1 MGSFTSFAVFLFSAI
16 SLIIPSGFS
25 VGAVLLSLGSITL
38 VNKSIRSTLSREDR
52 LLIAVLVIYFLVTV
66 TMHLYHH
73 ESLKEYDLPL
83 RFLLAA
89 MALLT
94 LRAYPPS
101 PAGFWSGLILGGVGS
116 CLFAGWQYFA
126 HGARA
131 NGYTNAIQYGDIS
144 FIIGILCL
152 TGFTWALQQRSAR
165 TWVILLIVGGIT
177 GLLGSLFT
185 GSRGSWVGL
194 PVCLLILCVYYSRAI
209 QPRYVWGGLVALIAA
224 IVVVFAVLPSTDYR
238 ARVTLAFSEASTYM
252 HKKDADSSIGTR
264 MEMWRTGAM
273 AAAESPLLGI
283 GKAGFVAWESKQI
296 EAGKVNPLMSGNN
309 HVYNEWLDALV
320 KRGIPGLLVL
330 LALYFIPLRLFIA
343 HLKSAPA
350 HAKPYALGGILLIV
364 NFIGFGFSQVFMAH
378 NSGVMTL
385 GFTMV
390 ILWGLLRGQEE
401 GH

>member
-1 MGSFTSFAVFLFSAI
+1 MGSFTSFAVFLYSAI
-16 SLIIPSGFS
+16 ALIVPSGFS
-25 VGAVLLSLGSITL
+25 VGAILLSLGSFTL
-38 VNKSIRSTLSREDR
+38 VNKRIRSTLSREDR
-52 LLIAVLVIYFLVTV
+52 LLIAVLVTYFVVTV
-66 TMHLYHH
+66 AMHLFHH

-89 MALLT
+89 MALLL

-101 PAGFWSGLILGGVGS
+101 PASFWVGLILGGIGS
-116 CLFAGWQYFA
+116 GLFAGWQYFS
-126 HGARA
+126 HNLRA
-131 NGYTNAIQYGDIS
+131 TGYTNAIQYGDIS

-152 TGFTWALQQRSAR
+152 TGLTWALQQRSVR
-165 TWVILLIVGGIT
+165 IWLPLLIVGGIM

-194 PVCLLILCVYYSRAI
+194 PACLLILCVYYSRSI
-209 QPRYVWGGLVALIAA
+209 QPRYVWGGLAALIAA
-224 IVVVFAVLPSTDYR
+224 IVLVFAVLPSSDYR
-238 ARVTLAFSEASTYM
+238 ARVTLAFSEAMTYM
-252 HKKDADSSIGTR
+252 HKKDADTSIGTR

-273 AAAESPLLGI
+273 AAAESPLLGM

-330 LALYFIPLRLFIA
+330 LALYFVPLRLFIA
-343 HLKSAPA
+343 HLKSAPEQ
-350 HAKPYALGGILLIV
+350 AKPYAVGGILLIV

-378 NSGVMTL
+378 NSGVMSL

-401 GH
+401 AN